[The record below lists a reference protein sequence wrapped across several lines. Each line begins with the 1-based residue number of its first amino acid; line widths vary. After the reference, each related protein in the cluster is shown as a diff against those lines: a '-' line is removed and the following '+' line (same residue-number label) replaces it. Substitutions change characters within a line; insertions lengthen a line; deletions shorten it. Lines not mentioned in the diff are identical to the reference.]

1 MKTLA
6 LLLAATCAPL
16 LVRGNTTP
24 APASSPIAAAAIAA
38 DIDARV
44 ARFRHIQV
52 PFRRAGLNAKE
63 QQMVGKLVEA
73 AQYLDNIFW
82 RQNDPEGLALYKSI
96 QDSADPKSSALR
108 RYLKIN
114 ASRFDLID
122 ENRPFVGSEPMPPG
136 RGLYPK
142 GLSRAEIEDYVKK
155 HPEQKDAIY
164 SSTTVIKRSGDKLVA
179 VPYHVEYRQF
189 LQPAA
194 SALRAAAK
202 LSDDPAFAKFLDLR
216 AKALLS
222 DDYYDS
228 DVAWVR
234 LKDPKFDLIMAPYET
249 YNDGVLGVKGTY
261 GTAVLIRNDA
271 ESSKLAIFQKYVAD
285 IQDSLPLEKSAL
297 PSKRGWLTPMEVMDN
312 PFRSGD
318 MTHGYQAVADNLPN
332 DAVFHEKLGTKKIF
346 FKDFMDAR
354 VDAIVVPIGKSVL
367 PPEQAQN
374 VSGAGYLADV
384 LMHEISHGLGPAF
397 SRRDGKQIEIREAL
411 GPIFNTTEEAKADVV
426 GQVALQWLIDHDHLP
441 KAKAHE
447 YYASEIAGDFRSVR
461 FGTAEAHGRGAMM
474 ELNVLIERGALAL
487 QDGRY
492 VIDFAKVPAAFAL
505 IARELLEIEATGDRE
520 RAEKW
525 FERYD
530 KMPDQMQ
537 AALAQCKDVPVDVD
551 PEFAFAE
558 PVR

>member
-1 MKTLA
+1 MKILA
-6 LLLAATCAPL
+6 LLLAVTCTPLSAHGNAPSSSQASPPP
-16 LVRGNTTP
+16 TT
-24 APASSPIAAAAIAA
+24 A

-52 PFRRAGLNAKE
+52 PFRRTGLSAKE

-82 RQNDPEGLALYKSI
+82 RQNDPEALALYKSI
-96 QDSADPKSSALR
+96 ADSSDPKSAALR

-122 ENRPFVGSEPMPPG
+122 ENRPFVGTESMPPG

-142 GLSRAEIEDYVKK
+142 GLSRGEIEDYVKK
-155 HPEQKDAIY
+155 HPGQKDAIY
-164 SSTTVIKRSGDKLVA
+164 SSTTVIKRSGDQLVA
-179 VPYHVEYRQF
+179 VPYHVEYREF

-194 SALRAAAK
+194 NALHAAAR
-202 LSDDPAFAKFLDLR
+202 LSDDSAFAKFLGLR
-216 AKALLS
+216 AEALLN
-222 DDYYDS
+222 DDYYAS

-234 LKDPKFDLIMAPYET
+234 LDDPKFDIIMAPYET

-261 GTAVLIRNDA
+261 GSAVLIRNEA
-271 ESSKLAIFQKYVAD
+271 ESSKLAVFQKYVAD
-285 IQDSLPLEKSAL
+285 IQDALPLEKSAL

-354 VDAIVVPIGKSVL
+354 VDSIVVPIGKSLL
-367 PPEQAQN
+367 PPQQAQQ

-397 SRRDGKQIEIREAL
+397 AKRDGKQITIREAL

-426 GQVALQWLIDHDHLP
+426 GQFALQWMIDHDHLP
-441 KAKAHE
+441 RAKAQE
-447 YYASEIAGDFRSVR
+447 YYASEIAGDLRSVR

-474 ELNVLIERGALAL
+474 ELNVLIEHGALAL
-487 QDGRY
+487 QDGKY
-492 VIDFAKVPAAFAL
+492 MIDFAKVPAAFAV
-505 IARELLEIEATGDRE
+505 IAKELLEIEATGDRE

-525 FERYD
+525 FDRYGN
-530 KMPDQMQ
+530 MPEQMRT
-537 AALAQCKDVPVDVD
+537 ALAQCKDVPVDVD

>member
-1 MKTLA
+1 MKVLA
-6 LLLAATCAPL
+6 LLFTATFAPIS
-16 LVRGNTTP
+16 VHGDTP
-24 APASSPIAAAAIAA
+24 SAPASPPAAAGVVAA

-52 PFRRAGLNAKE
+52 PFHRAELSARE

-82 RQNDPEGLALYKSI
+82 RQNDPEALALYQSI
-96 QDSADPKSSALR
+96 ADSSDPKSAALR

-122 ENRPFVGSEPMPPG
+122 ENRPFVGSAPMPPG
-136 RGLYPK
+136 RGLYPQ
-142 GLSRAEIEDYVKK
+142 GLSRGEIEEYVKQ

-164 SSTTVIKRSGDKLVA
+164 SSTTVIKRSGDQLVA
-179 VPYHVEYRQF
+179 VPYHVEYREF

-194 SALRAAAK
+194 DALHAAAR
-202 LSDDPAFAKFLDLR
+202 LSSDPAFAKFLDLR
-216 AKALLS
+216 AEALLN
-222 DDYYDS
+222 DDYHDS

-234 LKDPKFDLIMAPYET
+234 LKNPKFDLIMAPYET

-261 GTAVLIRNDA
+261 GSAVLIRNEA

-285 IQDSLPLEKSAL
+285 IQDALPLKKSAL
-297 PSKRGWLTPMEVMDN
+297 PSKHGWLTPMEVMDN
-312 PFRSGD
+312 PFRAGD

-332 DAVFHEKLGTKKIF
+332 DPVFHEKVGTKKIF

-354 VDAIVVPIGKSVL
+354 VDFIVVPVGKCVL
-367 PPEQAQN
+367 PPQQARK
-374 VSGAGYLADV
+374 VSAAGYLADV

-397 SRRDGKQIEIREAL
+397 SMRDGRQITIREAL

-426 GQVALQWLIDHDHLP
+426 GQFALQWLIDHGHLP
-441 KAKAHE
+441 KAKAQE

-474 ELNVLIERGALAL
+474 ELNVLIDRGALAL
-487 QDGRY
+487 QDGKY
-492 VIDFAKVPAAFAL
+492 VIDFDKVPAAFAV
-505 IARELLEIEATGDRE
+505 IARELLEIEASGDRG

-525 FERYD
+525 FDRYG
-530 KMPDQMQ
+530 KMPEPMRT
-537 AALAQCKDVPVDVD
+537 ALVRCKDVPVDVD